1 MFVCVKPADMRLSF
15 DRLAQMAEQIVCQN
29 PFSGHL
35 FLFRNKNGDKL
46 KILYWDRDGYAI
58 WYKRLE
64 QGTFHF
70 PAFHCDDTEIE
81 AADLAALLGGIDLSC
96 VKRRKRYRRPQP

>member
-1 MFVCVKPADMRLSF
+1 MRLSF
-15 DRLAQMAEQIVCQN
+15 DRLALMAEDQVHKD

-35 FLFRNKNGDKL
+35 FLFRNKSGDKI

-64 QGTFHF
+64 EGTFQF
-70 PAFHCDDTEIE
+70 PSITDDDAEIKSWQ
-81 AADLAALLGGIDLSC
+81 LAALLGGIDFASAR
-96 VKRRKRYRRPQP
+96 RRKRLDRSLGPDL